1 MKKVFVALIVTVM
14 TLSAGITS
22 VEAKRLGGGGSF
34 GKQSSGA
41 SRQAQSPMQ
50 QNQAAAA
57 KPAAPAAAPGAAA
70 AKPASAWK
78 GMLGGALLGLGL
90 GAMLSHFGLGGAMA
104 SMISTILMVALLGF
118 AAMFIYRMF
127 RRKSADNAARP
138 AYAGAQDAGQ
148 PDAYMLKPL
157 TASKIAE
164 RIERLLEKQNALLPI
179 NEKLKRKDV
188 AGAISECDNVLKN
201 SPKWI
206 VDVFKTKGNLLLEL
220 RRVDEARAVYAQ
232 ALELRDDLVWA
243 KVGLARCNIIAGQL
257 DEAREII
264 QGVLLKNTQYIE
276 AYDLLA
282 QIEEAQGNENEALD
296 ALSRSSEIIPSAR
309 RSRLVGDAAYRIGNL
324 EQAKEAFDKVISHTK
339 GSLTAQPTD
348 LLSLAQ
354 VHVDTG
360 DAEEALKLLS
370 NAPKRYADSKL
381 FLSTQSAV
389 AAQAHV
395 KLGNLDAA
403 AAAFAVAAQH
413 NAGEA
418 GSELTSLALAK
429 AAFAV
434 GQDDEGARLIA
445 QAVKSDHE
453 NKTLITLA
461 RKVLTESG
469 KEAMADELIDGAVKQ
484 CMSIITEAN
493 ALMRSA
499 KPDESLAKLEEALH
513 SMPENTGV
521 LLAAAQLHL
530 LWMSQRGINLD
541 YVKRVNRYLTTL
553 DRLIPGNDRVGKM
566 HRFLRETLAK
576 AAAKKA

>member
-1 MKKVFVALIVTVM
+1 M
-14 TLSAGITS
+14 TLVPFSRISNLRSLIIDDMPSMRQNIRMHLGQLGITK
-22 VEAKRLGGGGSF
+22 VD
-34 GKQSSGA
+34 
-41 SRQAQSPMQ
+41 
-50 QNQAAAA
+50 QAATPDEAIRFVQSGSHDLIICDYNLNKETNGQQLLEFFRA
-57 KPAAPAAAPGAAA
+57 QRMLPPTTMFIMVTAESGYNLV
-70 AKPASAWK
+70 ASA
-78 GMLGGALLGLGL
+78 AE
-90 GAMLSHFGLGGAMA
+90 F
-104 SMISTILMVALLGF
+104 
-118 AAMFIYRMF
+118 
-127 RRKSADNAARP
+127 
-138 AYAGAQDAGQ
+138 Q

-157 TASKIAE
+157 TATKIAE

-188 AGAISECDNVLKN
+188 AGAIGECDNVLKN

-257 DEAREII
+257 DEAKEII
-264 QGVLLKNTQYIE
+264 QGVLTKNTQYIE

-434 GQDDEGARLIA
+434 GKDEEGARLIA

-453 NKTLITLA
+453 NKTLLTLA

-484 CMSIITEAN
+484 CMAIITEAN

>member
-1 MKKVFVALIVTVM
+1 M
-14 TLSAGITS
+14 TLVPFSRISNLRSLIIDDMPSMRQNIRMHLGQLGITK
-22 VEAKRLGGGGSF
+22 VD
-34 GKQSSGA
+34 
-41 SRQAQSPMQ
+41 
-50 QNQAAAA
+50 QAATPDEAIRFVQAA
-57 KPAAPAAAPGAAA
+57 SHDLIICDYNLNKETNGQQLLEFFRAQRMLSPTTMFIMVTAESGYNLV
-70 AKPASAWK
+70 ASA
-78 GMLGGALLGLGL
+78 AE
-90 GAMLSHFGLGGAMA
+90 F
-104 SMISTILMVALLGF
+104 
-118 AAMFIYRMF
+118 
-127 RRKSADNAARP
+127 
-138 AYAGAQDAGQ
+138 Q

>member
-1 MKKVFVALIVTVM
+1 M
-14 TLSAGITS
+14 TLVPFSRISNLRSLIIDDMPSMRQNIRMHLGQLGITK
-22 VEAKRLGGGGSF
+22 VD
-34 GKQSSGA
+34 
-41 SRQAQSPMQ
+41 
-50 QNQAAAA
+50 QAATPDEAIRFVQAA
-57 KPAAPAAAPGAAA
+57 SHDLIICDYNLNKETNGQQLLEFFRAQRMLSPTTMFIMVTAESGYNLV
-70 AKPASAWK
+70 ASA
-78 GMLGGALLGLGL
+78 AE
-90 GAMLSHFGLGGAMA
+90 F
-104 SMISTILMVALLGF
+104 
-118 AAMFIYRMF
+118 
-127 RRKSADNAARP
+127 
-138 AYAGAQDAGQ
+138 Q

-206 VDVFKTKGNLLLEL
+206 VDVLKTKGNLLLEL

-257 DEAREII
+257 DEAKEII

-282 QIEEAQGNENEALD
+282 QIEEAQGNESEALD

-434 GQDDEGARLIA
+434 GKDEEGARLIA